1 MTPTSNFHPA
11 PTASTGAF
19 ELRQMT
25 ARDLAGIATHYLN
38 LDQEDRVQRFHTP
51 VDDSAI
57 MNYVSGLDLQRI
69 TVVGAVDLATNAVI
83 GLVELHPIVNDETAE
98 VAISVTL
105 GARDN
110 LVATQLLHQIF
121 DLAALRGME
130 KLEFYLHA
138 DNAWLPELLTSLG
151 ASVDRLRG
159 RATLNWREEDP
170 FLACAAA

>member
-1 MTPTSNFHPA
+1 MPPTSIYHHPA
-11 PTASTGAF
+11 TASTGTF

-38 LDQEDRVQRFHTP
+38 LDQDARVQRFHTP
-51 VDDSAI
+51 VDDTAI
-57 MNYVSGLDLQRI
+57 MNYVSGLDLQRV

-83 GLVELHPIVNDETAE
+83 GLSELHPIAEAESAE

-105 GARDN
+105 GVRDN
-110 LVATQLLHQIF
+110 LIATQLLHQIL

-138 DNAWLPELLTSLG
+138 DNTWLPELLTSVG
-151 ASVDRLRG
+151 AVVDTRREH
-159 RATLNWREEDP
+159 AVLNWREEIP